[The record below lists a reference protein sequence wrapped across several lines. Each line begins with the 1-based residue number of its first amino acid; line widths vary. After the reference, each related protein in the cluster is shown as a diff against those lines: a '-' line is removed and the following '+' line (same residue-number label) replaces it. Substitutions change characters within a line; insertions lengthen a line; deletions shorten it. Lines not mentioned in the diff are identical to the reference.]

1 MDYINNDRLL
11 YVSNYKAPID
21 EKDLFI
27 AFDNKIAFKN
37 RAIEN
42 RKEECLKFFLL
53 YVNYWFILLLS
64 IF

>member
-1 MDYINNDRLL
+1 MDYINNDKLL

-27 AFDNKIAFKN
+27 TFDNKIVFKN

-42 RKEECLKFFLL
+42 RKEECLKSSFC
-53 YVNYWFILLLS
+53 YM
-64 IF
+64 